1 MSDLTLSVQ
10 TGRPRGSRAAR
21 RLRAERKI
29 PGVVYGLGS
38 EPLPVAVDRREL
50 RLALTTDAGLN
61 ALLDLQLEG
70 RSEMAVV
77 KEVQRHPVRR
87 EVTHIDFLRVDPDA
101 RIDVEVPIHT
111 TGEATLVTQEEGIA
125 ELRLTSLLVS
135 VKPTDIPDEVVVD
148 ISDMTLDR
156 TITVDDLSLPGSVE
170 VVTPGDQV
178 VVSAELTRAALVEE
192 EVAEGEEAAEGAE
205 GEGAEGEAAEASADE
220 E

>member
-170 VVTPGDQV
+170 VVTRRPGGGQR
-178 VVSAELTRAALVEE
+178 RAHPRRP
-192 EVAEGEEAAEGAE
+192 GG
-205 GEGAEGEAAEASADE
+205 GRGRRGRGGRRGRRGRGCRGRG
-220 E
+220 